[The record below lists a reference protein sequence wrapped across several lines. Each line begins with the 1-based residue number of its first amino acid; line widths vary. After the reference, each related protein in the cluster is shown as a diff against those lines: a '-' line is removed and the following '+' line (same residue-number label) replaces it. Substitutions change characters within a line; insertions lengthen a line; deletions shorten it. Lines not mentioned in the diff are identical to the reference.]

1 MVGGVLGDLM
11 ENVLGPA
18 VAASRRLTG
27 NATDPSKS
35 LIILNNFHRLYL
47 P

>member
-11 ENVLGPA
+11 ANVLGPA

-35 LIILNNFHRLYL
+35 LIILDIFQRVCH